1 MSLMYKNENLLNTN
15 NKSLKNYCTYRY
27 LKSTIGNISL
37 IHRFKKS
44 NDIDNKSAEEK
55 IFDFWMEFFLE
66 AVNEVKHVIRFPVS

>member
-1 MSLMYKNENLLNTN
+1 MCTKNKILLDTN
-15 NKSLKNYCTYRY
+15 NRLIKKYCTFRY